1 MDGREGFLPPG
12 SPAGL
17 RDWRRGF
24 KKGLEGDGGVQGR
37 EGFLALRSPAEFWG
51 EALIFHRRLGGA
63 AGELIDDDPWNSKH
77 FCKGKLLEDGTDFGE
92 VHCDVVIRSL
102 SSPSPSFVTMQ
113 SFLFS
118 SLKGSSSSCLGLEFD
133 ISSFLCTGELSNCS

>member
-37 EGFLALRSPAEFWG
+37 EGFLALWSPAEFWG
-51 EALIFHRRLGGA
+51 EILIFHRRLGGA

-77 FCKGKLLEDGTDFGE
+77 FCKG
-92 VHCDVVIRSL
+92 
-102 SSPSPSFVTMQ
+102 
-113 SFLFS
+113 
-118 SLKGSSSSCLGLEFD
+118 
-133 ISSFLCTGELSNCS
+133 